1 MILPFLDFVKA
12 LTKPS
17 PHKLR
22 GQNTTRF
29 SEEHKME
36 ITPNPNVMSHR
47 TGTISGMTYNDIYDR
62 LGFPSNVMD
71 DEAKVAYS
79 WGFDLDGS
87 PCAVWDWKGSHT
99 RKLWSA
105 FGPHD
110 KMRDLFGEHY
120 AGGPYDSV

>member
-17 PHKLR
+17 LNNQR
-22 GQNTTRF
+22 GQDTTRF
-29 SEEHKME
+29 SKEHKME
-36 ITPNPNVMSHR
+36 IIQNPNVMSHR
-47 TGTISGMTYNDIYDR
+47 SGTLWGLTYKDIYDK
-62 LGFPSNVMD
+62 LGFPPNVMD

-79 WGFDLDGS
+79 WGFNLDGS

-99 RKLWSA
+99 RKVWSA

-110 KMRDLFGEHY
+110 KMKALFGDAYE
-120 AGGPYDSV
+120 GGGL